1 MIRTLRQPSQ
11 IVPSITFPLFLL
23 AINTGGLDAATD
35 LPGFPTDS
43 YLTFALAIPFIQAG
57 IFAVSGAGADLARD
71 IETGFLNRLAL
82 TPMTRRRP
90 GGRPARGRGGAGRP
104 PGAGVHRRRAWPRAP
119 PSRRAWRA
127 RW

>member
-11 IVPSITFPLFLL
+11 IVPSIIFPLFLL

-57 IFAVSGAGADLARD
+57 HLRGL
-71 IETGFLNRLAL
+71 
-82 TPMTRRRP
+82 
-90 GGRPARGRGGAGRP
+90 RGRGR
-104 PGAGVHRRRAWPRAP
+104 PGARHRDRASSTGWR
-119 PSRRAWRA
+119 SRR
-127 RW
+127 